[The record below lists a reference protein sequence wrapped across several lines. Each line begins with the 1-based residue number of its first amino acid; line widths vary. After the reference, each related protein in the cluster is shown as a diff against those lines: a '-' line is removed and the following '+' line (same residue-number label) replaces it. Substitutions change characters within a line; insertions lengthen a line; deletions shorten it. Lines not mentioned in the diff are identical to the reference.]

1 MPCAVMTPSILLKQ
15 RASSYFFIFL
25 AGNQLSMNFNDY
37 FNELKRRN
45 VIKSALAYLV
55 VAWLITQVLATVL
68 PTFGAPD
75 YLLKWSL
82 VILALAFP
90 VWIIFAWVYEF
101 TPEGIKKTIDVEPE
115 ESIVTK
121 TSSRLN
127 KLIISALTLAI
138 IVLLVDRFTRDSAQV
153 VEYGD
158 NSIAVMAFADMSPKK
173 DHEYFSDGI
182 SEELLNLL
190 AKIPELKVISR
201 TSSFSYKGKNT
212 TATEIGDELK
222 VSHILEGSI
231 RKSGNMVRVTAQLI
245 NTSDGSHE
253 WSHTYDRELDS
264 IFKIQDE
271 IAAEVS
277 KELELS
283 LFGNPIKSQI
293 VDPEAYNLYLQA
305 NHLVNQNT
313 SDAYIKAENKIKE
326 SIALD
331 SSYASAWRLLAGIY
345 NTGTYNFSI
354 REPGEGIPLG
364 LKAAKKAIEL
374 DPESGHS
381 YAALGSLQ
389 ELNWD
394 FEESSKNMNKA
405 LEFIPND
412 GIIMGTA
419 AIMTFG
425 DLEKTVD
432 LLNKAIEVDPLVYG
446 NYFNLG
452 HAYYRLGRLEEAEEA
467 FKTFELYYPN
477 WQIFH
482 YMMAKIR
489 LAQGR
494 TDEAIAE
501 IEQEKHEFFSLY
513 GRNFIQ
519 YELGHTMEAD
529 ALFEEFLKKY
539 SDTEPANVADLYAF
553 RGDYNQSFEW
563 LYKAFEVKDPVLV
576 EALTYP
582 AFKPMYSDAR
592 WNALINSMGLPK
604 DHGYHME

>member
-1 MPCAVMTPSILLKQ
+1 MK
-15 RASSYFFIFL
+15 
-25 AGNQLSMNFNDY
+25 FNDY

-45 VIKSALAYLV
+45 VIKSAIAYLV
-55 VAWLITQVLATVL
+55 VAWLITQVIATVL
-68 PTFGAPD
+68 PAFGAPN

-82 VILALAFP
+82 VLLALGFP
-90 VWIIFAWVYEF
+90 VWLIFAWVYEI
-101 TPEGIKKTIDVEPE
+101 TPQGIKKTINIEPE
-115 ESIVTK
+115 QSISTR
-121 TSSRLN
+121 TGTRLN
-127 KLIISALTLAI
+127 KLIITTLTLAI

-158 NSIAVMAFADMSPKK
+158 KSIAVMAFADMSPKH

-190 AKIPELKVISR
+190 AKVPQLKVISR
-201 TSSFSYKGKNT
+201 TSSFSYKGKDT
-212 TATEIGDELK
+212 KATEIGKELR

-231 RKSGNMVRVTAQLI
+231 RKAGNMIRVTAQLI
-245 NTSDGSHE
+245 NTNDGSHE
-253 WSHTYDRELDS
+253 WSHTYDRKLDS

-271 IAAEVS
+271 IAAEVG

-283 LFGNPIKSQI
+283 LLGNAIKSQT

-305 NHLVNQNT
+305 NHLIKQNT
-313 SDAYIKAENKIKE
+313 NDAYIKAETIIKE
-326 SIALD
+326 SIAID
-331 SSYASAWRLLAGIY
+331 SSYSPAWRLLAGIY

-354 REPGEGIPLG
+354 REPGAGIPLG

-374 DPESGHS
+374 DPESGRS
-381 YAALGSLQ
+381 YVALASLQ

-405 LEFIPND
+405 LELTPND
-412 GIIMGTA
+412 GVILGTA
-419 AIMTFG
+419 ALMTYG

-432 LLNKAIEVDPLVYG
+432 LLKKALEIDPLVYA

-452 HAYYRLGRLEEAEEA
+452 HTYYRLGRLAEAEEA
-467 FKTFELYYPN
+467 FRTFELYYPN

-482 YMMAKIR
+482 YMIAKIR

-501 IEQEKHEFFSLY
+501 IGQEKHKFFSLY
-513 GRNFIQ
+513 GRNFI
-519 YELGHTMEAD
+519 EFALGNTTKANG
-529 ALFEEFLKKY
+529 LFAEFLEKY
-539 SDTEPANVADLYAF
+539 GKTDPANVADLYAF
-553 RGDYNQSFEW
+553 RGEYDLSFKW
-563 LYKAFEVKDPVLV
+563 LNKAFEVKDPVLL

-582 AFKPMYSDAR
+582 SFKPMYKDPR
-592 WNALINSMGLPK
+592 WGELIGSMGLPK
-604 DHGYHME
+604 THRYPLP

>member
-1 MPCAVMTPSILLKQ
+1 
-15 RASSYFFIFL
+15 
-25 AGNQLSMNFNDY
+25 
-37 FNELKRRN
+37 
-45 VIKSALAYLV
+45 
-55 VAWLITQVLATVL
+55 
-68 PTFGAPD
+68 
-75 YLLKWSL
+75 
-82 VILALAFP
+82 LALAFP

-115 ESIVTK
+115 ASIVTK

-158 NSIAVMAFADMSPKK
+158 NSIAVMAFADMSPQQ

-231 RKSGNMVRVTAQLI
+231 RKSGNTVRVTAQLI
-245 NTSDGSHE
+245 NTSDGTHE

-277 KELELS
+277 KELEIS
-283 LFGNPIKSQI
+283 LLGSSIKSQI

-305 NHLVNQNT
+305 NHLINQNT
-313 SDAYIKAENKIKE
+313 NDAYLKAETIIKE
-326 SIALD
+326 SIAID
-331 SSYASAWRLLAGIY
+331 SSYSPAWRLLAGIY

-354 REPGEGIPLG
+354 REPAEGIPLG
-364 LKAAKKAIEL
+364 LAAAKKAIEL
-374 DPESGHS
+374 DPESGRS
-381 YAALGSLQ
+381 YVALASLQ

-405 LEFIPND
+405 LELIPND
-412 GIIMGTA
+412 GVIMGTA
-419 AIMTFG
+419 ALMTFG
-425 DLEKTVD
+425 DLEETVD
-432 LLNKAIEVDPLVYG
+432 LINKALEIDPLVYA

-452 HAYYRLGRLEEAEEA
+452 HAYYRLGHLEEAEEA
-467 FKTFELYYPN
+467 FKSFELYYPN

-494 TDEAIAE
+494 NDEALVE

-513 GRNFIQ
+513 GRNFILHAMGR
-519 YELGHTMEAD
+519 EAEAD
-529 ALFEEFLKKY
+529 VLFKEFLEKY
-539 SDTEPANVADLYAF
+539 SEKEPANVADLYAF
-553 RGDYNQSFEW
+553 RGAYDQSFKW
-563 LYKAFEVKDPVLV
+563 LNKAFEVKDPVLI

-582 AFKPMYSDAR
+582 SFKPMYSDAR
-592 WNALINSMGLPK
+592 WGNFINKLGLPK
-604 DHGYHME
+604 DHGYPLN